1 MNKSIKYA
9 ALAMLTFTV
18 AATSSCSR
26 EEDDIWD
33 QSAAERMDAAKVQDL
48 DILRSAPNGW
58 EMLYFATNEERGYN
72 FLMKFEGDSVTIATR
87 NPKTNDAYA
96 EQTSYFDVLTDDGM
110 VLSFPTYNDLF
121 HIYADPQPDH
131 SVPSDGMGSNGDY
144 EFKIM
149 SISNDMI
156 YMRGKKH
163 GVEIYMYPLEENV
176 GWEQYFNEI
185 YDLRSRLFNEKIDT
199 LWMTLADGLRFSIA
213 NTTVSKTV
221 NNVTTTTTK
230 VFGVDQVGQLLPL
243 GGDAVTQ
250 TSKMSYVMTRSGIRW
265 ITDFPGDTLSRTPV
279 REFVLNDEGTFLV
292 STDFGGEECTAGATI
307 KAPTLAE
314 MLKIP
319 GEITQGVSR
328 KEEGIVWHSYMDDM
342 SGDFVSLYQDIENG
356 FMEKLSYD
364 LQNVEFFYNEGLK
377 RFCVGFFMK
386 VGRFNIDIVY
396 YGNMQVGENNSVTL
410 TFNGEGD
417 VNSESALND
426 VPVVKTYLDTLSGTY
441 NMSCASELNPNR
453 ILFTSV
459 DNTNN
464 SFYVE
469 F

>member
-307 KAPTLAE
+307 KAPALPDLFRLVNWSVDVTSVTGNIGTA
-314 MLKIP
+314 
-319 GEITQGVSR
+319 
-328 KEEGIVWHSYMDDM
+328 
-342 SGDFVSLYQDIENG
+342 YQSFANG
-356 FMEKLSYD
+356 FESSAIGAAYNLYGMSFRLEGNNAALRIAFGASEASVLKANYYYTSTVAD
-364 LQNVEFFYNEGLK
+364 DGSIIFAFEGQDNNGNIVINNVPQLADF
-377 RFCVGFFMK
+377 
-386 VGRFNIDIVY
+386 I
-396 YGNMQVGENNSVTL
+396 
-410 TFNGEGD
+410 
-417 VNSESALND
+417 SALEASSFR
-426 VPVVKTYLDTLSGTY
+426 LS
-441 NMSCASELNPNR
+441 SSSELNPTR
-453 ILFTSV
+453 ITFTDANNGSFCV
-459 DNTNN
+459 DLQ
-464 SFYVE
+464 
-469 F
+469 